1 MKEYGIDGIFA
12 QRFILALC
20 QGIDYRNHIKTVSRN
35 LLKSCEEHGRVF
47 AAVYDVSGAAD
58 NKFWKTMKA
67 DCMNMVDKGMIGS
80 PAYLKHNGNP
90 VVAIWGFGFKDGVH
104 PPKNP
109 KVALKIINWFKTNA
123 PAKYRATVLGG
134 VPGYWRTLTGD
145 SRTDP
150 AWTEVYLS
158 FDIINPWAVG
168 RFKNDVGADNWKNS
182 KIVPNLKKNRC
193 AGIDYFPVI
202 WPGFS
207 WHNLTGVKANQIP
220 REGGKFFWR
229 QAYNAVSSGADM
241 IYVAMF
247 DEVDEATAIYKVAPT
262 AAKTPD
268 QGYWLTL
275 DADGYSLPSDWYLRL
290 TGEAGKM
297 LRKEIPV
304 TPRIPKNPGPDFTNL
319 DKNTNVTILSKNIIT
334 CKVR

>member
-1 MKEYGIDGIFA
+1 
-12 QRFILALC
+12 
-20 QGIDYRNHIKTVSRN
+20 
-35 LLKSCEEHGRVF
+35 
-47 AAVYDVSGAAD
+47 
-58 NKFWKTMKA
+58 
-67 DCMNMVDKGMIGS
+67 
-80 PAYLKHNGNP
+80 
-90 VVAIWGFGFKDGVH
+90 
-104 PPKNP
+104 
-109 KVALKIINWFKTNA
+109 
-123 PAKYRATVLGG
+123 
-134 VPGYWRTLTGD
+134 
-145 SRTDP
+145 
-150 AWTEVYLS
+150 
-158 FDIINPWAVG
+158 
-168 RFKNDVGADNWKNS
+168 
-182 KIVPNLKKNRC
+182 
-193 AGIDYFPVI
+193 
-202 WPGFS
+202 
-207 WHNLTGVKANQIP
+207 
-220 REGGKFFWR
+220 
-229 QAYNAVSSGADM
+229 M

>member
-35 LLKSCEEHGRVF
+35 LLKSCEEHERVF
-47 AAVYDVSGAAD
+47 AVMYDVSGAAD

-220 REGGKFFWR
+220 REGGKFFL
-229 QAYNAVSSGADM
+229 
-241 IYVAMF
+241 
-247 DEVDEATAIYKVAPT
+247 ATSI
-262 AAKTPD
+262 
-268 QGYWLTL
+268 QRSFIW
-275 DADGYSLPSDWYLRL
+275 
-290 TGEAGKM
+290 
-297 LRKEIPV
+297 
-304 TPRIPKNPGPDFTNL
+304 
-319 DKNTNVTILSKNIIT
+319 
-334 CKVR
+334 C